1 VSSLKIY
8 PATNPL
14 TRRIQDYFIL
24 WGPDAAKITSKIAI
38 QEEKCMFDRQTIDAM
53 TAMAK
58 QGQIEPAALLA
69 VAEVE
74 SGGRALYDV
83 DGHKEPAIRF
93 EGHYFDRR
101 LSGRIRDYARKDGL
115 SAPEAGKI
123 ANPKSQGDRWLLL
136 ERAMGLD
143 KKAALEST
151 SWGLGQVMGA
161 HWEWLGFASVDALVA
176 EARGS
181 VAGQVRL
188 MLRFIEKAGLADA
201 MRACDWR
208 GFAKRYN
215 GPSFARN
222 NYDTRMAAAYA
233 RWCKQI
239 GTLKTAA

>member
-1 VSSLKIY
+1 
-8 PATNPL
+8 
-14 TRRIQDYFIL
+14 
-24 WGPDAAKITSKIAI
+24 
-38 QEEKCMFDRQTIDAM
+38 MFDKQTIDAM

-58 QGQIEPAALLA
+58 QAQIEPAALLA

-101 LSGRIRDYARKDGL
+101 LSGRIRDYARKNGL

-181 VAGQVRL
+181 VAGQVQL
-188 MLRFIEKAGLADA
+188 MLRFIEKAGLVDV

-215 GPSFARN
+215 GPAFARN
-222 NYDTRMAAAYA
+222 NYDTRMAAAYQ
-233 RWCKQI
+233 RWQKQL
-239 GTLKTAA
+239 GALQTAA